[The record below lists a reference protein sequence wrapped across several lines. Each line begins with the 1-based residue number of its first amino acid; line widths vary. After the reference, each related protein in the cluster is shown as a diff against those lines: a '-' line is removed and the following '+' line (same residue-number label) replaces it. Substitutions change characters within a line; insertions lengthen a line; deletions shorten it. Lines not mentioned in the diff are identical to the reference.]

1 MDNDFKPPSR
11 LGKSLR
17 SRLDEQSAATPT
29 PTQEPFRTPDE
40 VAAADALQS
49 NQPDEQPPTVD
60 MNLPA
65 SPTKRPK
72 NSGWRQ
78 KLALHWPPGKK
89 EYIVIAVLVLLVG
102 GGIAAYA
109 LTRPDDKPATIVKNK
124 PKPAAKPTTVAS
136 TLTGVPVD
144 PALNAKPVVGVMIEN
159 SQAARPQSGLAD
171 AGVVFEAVAEGGI
184 TRFLALYQN
193 TFPSDVGPVRSARPY
208 YVQWNLGFD
217 ASYAHVGGS
226 PDGLAMIRNT
236 GTRDLDQF
244 SNAGAYQRIASRTA
258 PHNVYSNV
266 VGLQD
271 LAVKKG
277 FGTSTYKGF
286 VRKKEAAASQPTAR
300 VINLNISGALYNA
313 SYEYVPATNSYNRS
327 MAGAPHLDATGA
339 RQINPKVV
347 VAMAIPYSLNG
358 KYSVYNVIG
367 SGPVLVFQD
376 GIVTQG
382 TWTKPSD
389 KEQITFADSAGK
401 PLKLNPGQT
410 WLTAITDPTKAS
422 YTP

>member
-1 MDNDFKPPSR
+1 MH
-11 LGKSLR
+11 
-17 SRLDEQSAATPT
+17 
-29 PTQEPFRTPDE
+29 
-40 VAAADALQS
+40 
-49 NQPDEQPPTVD
+49 
-60 MNLPA
+60 LPA
-65 SPTKRPK
+65 SSPKRAPK
-72 NSGWRQ
+72 AGWRQ

-89 EYIVIAVLVLLVG
+89 EYIVVAVLVLLIG
-102 GGIAAYA
+102 GGVAAFA
-109 LTRPDDKPATIVKNK
+109 LTQSEDKPATVVKNK
-124 PKPAAKPTTVAS
+124 PKPAPKPTTVAS
-136 TLTGVPVD
+136 NLTGLQVD
-144 PALNAKPVVGVMIEN
+144 PALNAKPVIGVMIEN
-159 SQAARPQSGLAD
+159 SPAARPQSGLAD

-184 TRFLALYQN
+184 TRFLALYQD
-193 TFPSDVGPVRSARPY
+193 TSPTDIGPVRSARPY

-244 SNAGAYQRIASRTA
+244 SNSGAYQRIGGRSA

-271 LAVKKG
+271 LATKKG

-286 VRKKEAAASQPTAR
+286 VRKKETAAPKPTPTAR

-327 MAGAPHLDATGA
+327 MAGAPHVDVNGT

-367 SGPVLVFQD
+367 SGPVFVFQD
-376 GIVTQG
+376 GLVTQG
-382 TWTKPSD
+382 TWTKASD